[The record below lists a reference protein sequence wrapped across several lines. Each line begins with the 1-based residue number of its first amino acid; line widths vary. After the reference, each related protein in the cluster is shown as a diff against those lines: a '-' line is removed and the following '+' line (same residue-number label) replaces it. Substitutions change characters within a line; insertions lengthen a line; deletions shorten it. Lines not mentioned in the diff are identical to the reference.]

1 MGRFW
6 QRRRAAIANAL
17 HWKARWADRR
27 ERWATDPAAE
37 AREKEAIFRT
47 IKQRAK
53 DTRSKVFDWAQQ
65 LPDRIHSKDL
75 QGLLANQLERL
86 GNPSLARK
94 GKACTVGAFR
104 VALIRHKVI
113 TFDAATL
120 TWSVAKR

>member
-27 ERWATDPAAE
+27 ERWAADPSAE
-37 AREKEAIFRT
+37 AREKEAIFRK

-53 DTRSKVFDWAQQ
+53 DTRSKIADWAQQ
-65 LPDRIHSKDL
+65 LPDSIHSKDL
-75 QGLLANQLERL
+75 QRMLAEQLERL
-86 GNPSLARK
+86 GHPPLGRRDK
-94 GKACTVGAFR
+94 PCTLGAFR

-120 TWSVAKR
+120 TWAVAKR